1 MKQETASRPTSGR
14 RSSSNAIGLLKADHR
29 MVEEL
34 FSQIESSRNAEE
46 IAELL
51 VAVQTALSVHARIE
65 EEVFYPA
72 IRAAVDGDREGTDL
86 LNEAAVE
93 HGSLKHCMVDIS
105 TTSDNDQ
112 FYRARI
118 KVLKEYVNHHV
129 REEEEKL
136 MPLAESSGVD
146 LDALGAVL
154 AERRATLMAALEP
167 NGESAMRARRA
178 GSPANQQRS
187 RH

>member
-1 MKQETASRPTSGR
+1 MKQQTAARSTSGR
-14 RSSSNAIGLLKADHR
+14 RSSSNAISLLKADHR

-72 IRAAVDGDREGTDL
+72 IREAIGGDRDGADL
-86 LNEAAVE
+86 LNEAAIE

-129 REEEEKL
+129 KEEEEKL
-136 MPLAESSGVD
+136 MPLAEASGVD
-146 LDALGAVL
+146 LDALGSVL
-154 AERRATLMAALEP
+154 AERRETLLAALEP

-178 GSPANQQRS
+178 GPSSGEQRS